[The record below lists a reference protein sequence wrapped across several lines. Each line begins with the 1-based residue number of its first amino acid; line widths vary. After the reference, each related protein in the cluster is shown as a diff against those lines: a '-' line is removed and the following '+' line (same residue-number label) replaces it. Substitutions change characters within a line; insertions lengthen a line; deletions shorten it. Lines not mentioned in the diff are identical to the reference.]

1 MVYYNNNIMR
11 VTTKKATG
19 VLARLLANIDEKEM
33 TRTRKRMMIA
43 AKIEDAM
50 KRRENEL
57 QKTIEFND

>member
-57 QKTIEFND
+57 QKTIEV